1 MSSGPLHVERDNEV
15 TILRMDADE
24 NRFNPTMLDAL
35 DAALDEVDAS
45 EGPAAIVLTG
55 TGKFFSNGLD
65 LEWMTEAGQ
74 EGAAKNVDRVQALFS
89 RVLTSPVPIVAAM
102 NGHTFAAGAMLAL
115 ACDLR
120 VMRKERGYFCLPEA
134 DINIPFT
141 PGMSALIR
149 AKLDVPAAREAMLTA
164 KRYDSRE
171 ALKARIVDAAEPE
184 KRVVPIAVTLASE
197 LASKG
202 RFVISAIK
210 REMYSDAIWA
220 LARPF
225 EVPGG

>member
-1 MSSGPLHVERDNEV
+1 MLHAEREGDV
-15 TILRMDADE
+15 TILRMDAEE
-24 NRFNPTMLDAL
+24 NRFNPAMLDAL
-35 DAALDEVDAS
+35 EGALDEVEGT

-74 EGAAKNVDRVQALFS
+74 EGAERNVDRVQALFS
-89 RVLTSPVPIVAAM
+89 RVLTSPVAIVAAL

-115 ACDLR
+115 ACDER
-120 VMRKERGYFCLPEA
+120 VMRKDRGYFCLPEA

-164 KRYDSRE
+164 RRYDAKD
-171 ALKARIVDAAEPE
+171 ALKARIVDAAEAE
-184 KRVVPIAVTLASE
+184 KSVIFAAVERAQALAG
-197 LASKG
+197 KG
-202 RFVISAIK
+202 RFVVSAIK
-210 REMYSDAIWA
+210 REMYAGAVEA
-220 LARPF
+220 LGQPF
-225 EVPGG
+225 KAG

>member
-1 MSSGPLHVERDNEV
+1 MTDGVLHSERDGDV
-15 TILRMDADE
+15 TILRMDAE
-24 NRFNPTMLDAL
+24 QNRFNPAMLDAL
-35 DAALDEVDAS
+35 DGALDEVDAS

-74 EGAAKNVDRVQALFS
+74 DGAAQNVDRVQALFS
-89 RVLTSPVPIVAAM
+89 RVLTSPVTIVAAL

-115 ACDLR
+115 ACDER
-120 VMRKERGYFCLPEA
+120 VMRKDRGFFCLPEA

-149 AKLDVPAAREAMLTA
+149 AKLDVTAAREAMLTA
-164 KRYDSRE
+164 KRYDSRD
-171 ALKARIVDAAEPE
+171 ALKARIVDAAEGE
-184 KRVVPIAVTLASE
+184 KRVVPAAVERAQE
-197 LASKG
+197 LAAKG
-202 RFVISAIK
+202 RYVVSAIK

-225 EVPGG
+225 EAPG

>member
-1 MSSGPLHVERDNEV
+1 MLHTERDGDV
-15 TILRMDADE
+15 TVLRMDAEE
-24 NRFNPTMLDAL
+24 NRFNPVMLGALEGAL
-35 DAALDEVDAS
+35 DDVDAT
-45 EGPAAIVLTG
+45 EGPAAIVLSG

-74 EGAAKNVDRVQALFS
+74 EGAEKNVDRVQALFS
-89 RVLTSPVPIVAAM
+89 RVLTSGVPVVAAL

-115 ACDLR
+115 ACDER
-120 VMRKERGYFCLPEA
+120 VMRKDRGFFCLPEA

-164 KRYDSRE
+164 KRYGGAD
-171 ALKARIVDAAEPE
+171 ALKARIVDLAEGE
-184 KRVVPIAVTLASE
+184 KRVEPVAIARAQDLSA
-197 LASKG
+197 KG
-202 RFVISAIK
+202 RFVIAAIK
-210 REMYSDAIWA
+210 REMYAGAIEA

-225 EVPGG
+225 KAG

>member
-1 MSSGPLHVERDNEV
+1 MNEGALHSETDGDV
-15 TILRMDADE
+15 TVLRMDAEE
-24 NRFNPTMLDAL
+24 NRFNPSMLDAL
-35 DAALDEVDAS
+35 DAALDEVDGS

-74 EGAAKNVDRVQALFS
+74 EGAERNVDRVQALFS
-89 RVLTSPVPIVAAM
+89 RVLTSGVPLVAAL

-115 ACDLR
+115 ACDER
-120 VMRKERGYFCLPEA
+120 VMRKDRGFFCLPEA

-149 AKLDVPAAREAMLTA
+149 AKLDVPAARESMLTA

-171 ALKARIVDAAEPE
+171 ALEARIVDAAEGE
-184 KRVVPIAVTLASE
+184 KRVVPAAIERAQALAG
-197 LASKG
+197 KG
-202 RFVISAIK
+202 RFVVAAIK
-210 REMYSDAIWA
+210 REMYAGAVEA
-220 LARPF
+220 LGRPF
-225 EVPGG
+225 KAG

>member
-1 MSSGPLHVERDNEV
+1 MAEVLHVERDGDV
-15 TILRMDADE
+15 TILRMDAGE

-74 EGAAKNVDRVQALFS
+74 DGAAKNVDRVQALFS
-89 RVLTSPVPIVAAM
+89 RVLTSGVPIVAAM

-115 ACDLR
+115 ACDVR
-120 VMRKERGYFCLPEA
+120 VMRKDRGFFCLPEA

-149 AKLDVPAAREAMLTA
+149 AKLDVTAAREAMLTA
-164 KRYDSRE
+164 KRYDSKE
-171 ALKARIVDAAEPE
+171 AYRMRIIDVGEAE
-184 KRVVPIAVTLASE
+184 KRVVPAAVERATDLAG
-197 LASKG
+197 KG
-202 RFVISAIK
+202 RFVVSAIK
-210 REMYSDAIWA
+210 REMYADATWA

-225 EVPGG
+225 EIPG

>member
-1 MSSGPLHVERDNEV
+1 MLHTERDGDV
-15 TILRMDADE
+15 TVLRMDADE
-24 NRFNPTMLDAL
+24 NRFNPAMLDAL
-35 DAALDEVDAS
+35 EGALDDVDATA
-45 EGPAAIVLTG
+45 GPAAIVLTG

-74 EGAAKNVDRVQALFS
+74 EGAERNVDRVQALFS
-89 RVLTSPVPIVAAM
+89 RVLTSGVPVVAAL

-115 ACDLR
+115 ACDER
-120 VMRKERGYFCLPEA
+120 VMRKDRGFFCLPEA

-164 KRYDSRE
+164 RRYGGAE
-171 ALKARIVDAAEPE
+171 ALKARIVDLAEGD
-184 KRVVPIAVTLASE
+184 KRVAPSAIARAQDLSG
-197 LASKG
+197 KG
-202 RFVISAIK
+202 RPVIAAIK
-210 REMYSDAIWA
+210 REMYAGAVAA

-225 EVPGG
+225 KAG